1 MTWLPQHTPGPDVI
15 LLRDYPAG
23 KMERRWLDL
32 SDRNQGRPDLAA
44 LDVKQD
50 LKRLRNRVGR
60 IGSRAMLLSIG
71 IVARELGLRRAA
83 LLIAI
88 DAGEVPAERDAKG
101 CLKIWH
107 EDAVAYGEK
116 LKAAAD
122 R

>member
-1 MTWLPQHTPGPDVI
+1 VI

-88 DAGEVPAERDAKG
+88 DAGEVPAERDANG
-101 CLKIWH
+101 CLKIRR